1 MRLRIRINKEN
12 LIYLIVW
19 LMLFIAPVISLYI
32 RTQNDSDIEFDRTE
46 LFGLWKIY
54 AVYLIVFLIHNF
66 VLAPLLI
73 YRQRKTLYL
82 TTTLCLVAVFAVYQ
96 YMSRPGHDE
105 MRRIRRHNMEMEMR
119 NGCVPQN
126 QGNHAPDDMGP
137 HQDMGPGNRHKPDRK
152 PDLEKERN
160 FGPPFFFAGRDIV
173 STVILVLLIGM
184 NLGVK
189 LYFKSDED
197 AKEMQQLEKQN
208 LQQQLEYLKYQINPH
223 FFMNTLNNIHAL
235 VDIDPEKAKTTIVEL
250 SKMMRY
256 ILYEGNKSLIPL
268 QCEIQFLRN
277 YITLMKLRYTN
288 KVKISLE
295 LPEKYVDYEIPPLM
309 LITFVEN
316 AFKHGVSYQQ
326 ESYINIEMHY
336 IGNRLIFCCKNS
348 KSKSEAEISNMPK
361 QGGVGLTN
369 VKKRLNLIYADNYT
383 LDINNATDCYEVKL
397 DLPMHQS

>member
-1 MRLRIRINKEN
+1 
-12 LIYLIVW
+12 
-19 LMLFIAPVISLYI
+19 
-32 RTQNDSDIEFDRTE
+32 
-46 LFGLWKIY
+46 
-54 AVYLIVFLIHNF
+54 
-66 VLAPLLI
+66 
-73 YRQRKTLYL
+73 
-82 TTTLCLVAVFAVYQ
+82 
-96 YMSRPGHDE
+96 
-105 MRRIRRHNMEMEMR
+105 
-119 NGCVPQN
+119 
-126 QGNHAPDDMGP
+126 
-137 HQDMGPGNRHKPDRK
+137 
-152 PDLEKERN
+152 
-160 FGPPFFFAGRDIV
+160 
-173 STVILVLLIGM
+173 
-184 NLGVK
+184 
-189 LYFKSDED
+189 
-197 AKEMQQLEKQN
+197 
-208 LQQQLEYLKYQINPH
+208 
-223 FFMNTLNNIHAL
+223 MNTLNNIHAL

-348 KSKSEAEISNMPK
+348 KSKIEAEINNMPK

-369 VKKRLNLIYADNYT
+369 IKKRLNLIYADNYT